1 MQPSDALDRHELE
14 LGQLARLR
22 HLLREVAAGNRFY
35 RPLLAQAGLA
45 GANGAEVASLD
56 EFRARMPLTTKNELV
71 EDQLRHPPYGT
82 NLTYG
87 IERYQRLHQTSGTS
101 GAPLRWLDTAES
113 WSIMVGHWQQ
123 VFAAAG
129 VGVGERVFFPFS
141 FGPFLGFWTA
151 YEAASACGALAI
163 PGGGLSTKARLRVLL
178 DNRAT
183 CLCCTPTYA
192 LRLAEAA
199 AEDGVVLAAESA
211 VTRVV
216 VAGEPGGGI
225 SGVRSRISEAWAG
238 AQVFD
243 HHGMTEVG
251 PVSYPNP
258 RFPGILH
265 VIESS
270 YLAEVV
276 RREDGRPAAPGEVG
290 ELLLTT
296 LARVGSPLLRYRTG
310 DLVRRSPLSA
320 EELGSADLALDGGI
334 LARCDD
340 MVVVR
345 GVNLYPSAI
354 DEILRRFP
362 EIGEYRVELRT
373 DRAMTEIQIEV
384 EPWPQQPAEG
394 LARRVEEALRENFQL
409 RVPVKLADPGSL
421 PRFELKAKRWIRI

>member
-1 MQPSDALDRHELE
+1 MMEN
-14 LGQLARLR
+14 GQLDRLR
-22 HLLREVAAGNRFY
+22 HLLSEVAAGNPFY
-35 RPLLAQAGLA
+35 RPRLAAAGLGA
-45 GANGAEVASLD
+45 GASRE
-56 EFRARMPLTTKNELV
+56 EFLARMPFTTKAELV
-71 EDQLRHPPYGT
+71 ADQLAHPPYGS

-87 IERYQRLHQTSGTS
+87 LERYVRLHQTSGTS
-101 GAPLRWLDTAES
+101 GQPLRWLDTAES
-113 WSIMVGHWQQ
+113 WRGMISHWEK

-151 YEAASACGALAI
+151 FEAASACGALAI

-225 SGVRSRISEAWAG
+225 AGVRARISEAWAG

-258 RFPGILH
+258 RFPGVLH

-270 YLAEVV
+270 YLAEVLD
-276 RREDGRPAAPGEVG
+276 REALETGRTRPVASGEVG
-290 ELLLTT
+290 ELVLTT
-296 LARVGSPLLRYRTG
+296 LGRVGSPLLRYRTG
-310 DLVRRSPLSA
+310 DLVRRSAKSA
-320 EELGSADLALDGGI
+320 AELGSADLALDGGI

-354 DEILRRFP
+354 DEILRGFP

-373 DRAMTEIQIEV
+373 DRAMTEIQVEV
-384 EPWPQQPAEG
+384 EPWPQAPAEG
-394 LARRVEEALRENFQL
+394 LARKVEEALRAHFQL
-409 RVPVKLADPGSL
+409 RVPVRLADPGSL
-421 PRFELKAKRWIRI
+421 PRFELKAKRWVRV